1 MCKVNVNLG
10 IFKLE
15 GYKSDRTMINEIRDD
30 KKDKLSSQT
39 WHTSLKLSNTERNTK
54 KTEKIDEE

>member
-10 IFKLE
+10 IFFNLA
-15 GYKSDRTMINEIRDD
+15 GYRTMINEITDD
-30 KKDKLSSQT
+30 KRGKIIKPDMTQ
-39 WHTSLKLSNTERNTK
+39 SNTERNAK